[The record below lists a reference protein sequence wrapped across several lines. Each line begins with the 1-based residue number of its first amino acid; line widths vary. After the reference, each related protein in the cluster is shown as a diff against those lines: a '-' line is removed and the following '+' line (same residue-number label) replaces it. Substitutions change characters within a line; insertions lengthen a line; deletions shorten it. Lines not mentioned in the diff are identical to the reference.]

1 MIEGDPMP
9 ARHRRKPL
17 ALIAGLAVVATAMLG
32 LTGCSSASSAA
43 SNTDHAPFVALSN
56 SFIGNSW
63 RQSMVNQFQSAA
75 KKAVANGTI
84 SGYKIANAPGANSAT
99 NQIAQIKTL
108 LLQKPDILLI
118 DPASPTALTPVIQ
131 QACSIGVTVVVFD
144 SASEAPCATV
154 VTNSF
159 PDWAKVSTEAVIKG
173 MGGKGN
179 LLISRGVV
187 GSAPEAE
194 FYAAQKKVLAKYP
207 NVKVVGTVTG
217 FCDSATAQKA
227 VLGVLSSLPK
237 IDGVAGCGDGY
248 GIAQAFQTA
257 NRKIPVLAFEP
268 SGRALRFWE
277 NNKVASGSIAIMSD
291 PGQVTAAFY
300 TSLDIRKGR
309 KVASTVIFPSV
320 EITEQQRAA
329 WLPHV
334 DQDAI
339 AAWPWTQALVDKQLT
354 ADADKTTTALPP
366 VPGS

>member
-1 MIEGDPMP
+1 MH
-9 ARHRRKPL
+9 ARHRRRPFTVVAGVL
-17 ALIAGLAVVATAMLG
+17 ALATAALGLA
-32 LTGCSSASSAA
+32 GCSSTSTAA
-43 SNTDHAPFVALSN
+43 TDTHKAPFVALSN

-63 RQSMVNQFQSAA
+63 RQSMVNQFQRVAEQA
-75 KKAVANGTI
+75 KQDGTI
-84 SGYKIANAPGANSAT
+84 SGYKIANAPGDNSAT

-159 PDWAKVSTEAVIKG
+159 PDWATISTEAVIKG

-207 NVKVVGTVTG
+207 DVKVVGTVTG

-227 VLGVLSSLPK
+227 VLGVLSSLPE

-248 GIAQAFQTA
+248 GIAKAFQTA
-257 NRKIPVLAFEP
+257 KRSIPVLAFEP
-268 SGRALRFWE
+268 SGRALRFWKD
-277 NNKVASGSIAIMSD
+277 NDVAAGSIAIMSD
-291 PGQVTAAFY
+291 PGQSSAAFY
-300 TSLDIRKGR
+300 TALDIRKGR
-309 KVASTVIFPSV
+309 KTASTVIFPSV
-320 EITEQQRAA
+320 EITDTQRDA
-329 WLPHV
+329 WLPNV
-334 DQDAI
+334 SQDAI
-339 AAWPWTQALVDKQLT
+339 ASWQWSKALVDRQLT
-354 ADADKTTTALPP
+354 ADADKTDAPLPP
-366 VPGS
+366 IPGN

>member
-1 MIEGDPMP
+1 MHV
-9 ARHRRKPL
+9 RYRRRPF
-17 ALIAGLAVVATAMLG
+17 AAVAGLALAAVLALA
-32 LTGCSSASSAA
+32 GCAAPAA
-43 SNTDHAPFVALSN
+43 SADAHHAPFVALSN

-63 RQSMVNQFQSAA
+63 RQSMVNQFERVA
-75 KKAVANGTI
+75 KQAQAQGVI
-84 SGYKIANAPGANSAT
+84 SGYKIANAPGDNSAT

-159 PDWAKVSTEAVIKG
+159 PDWARISTEAVIKG

-207 NVKVVGTVTG
+207 DVKVVGTVTG

-237 IDGVAGCGDGY
+237 VDGVAGCGDGY

-257 NRKIPVLAFEP
+257 GRRIPVLAFEP
-268 SGRALRFWE
+268 SGRALRFW
-277 NNKVASGSIAIMSD
+277 KSHTVGSGSIAIMSD
-291 PGQVTAAFY
+291 PGQVSAGFY
-300 TSLDIRKGR
+300 TALDIRKGR
-309 KVASTVIFPSV
+309 KIASTVIFPSV
-320 EITEQQRAA
+320 EITEDQRDA

-334 DQDAI
+334 SQDAI
-339 AAWPWTQALVDKQLT
+339 ASWQWTQELVDRQLT
-354 ADADKTTTALPP
+354 ADAKHTTAPLPP

>member
-1 MIEGDPMP
+1 MH
-9 ARHRRKPL
+9 ARHRRRPF
-17 ALIAGLAVVATAMLG
+17 AAIAGLAALAAAAFG
-32 LTGCSSASSAA
+32 LAGCSSSSTAA
-43 SNTDHAPFVALSN
+43 DTSHAPFVALSN

-63 RQSMVNQFQSAA
+63 RQSMVNQFQR
-75 KKAVANGTI
+75 VAEQAQKDGTI

-159 PDWAKVSTEAVIKG
+159 PDWATISTEAVIKG

-194 FYAAQKKVLAKYP
+194 FYAAQKKVIAKYP
-207 NVKVVGTVTG
+207 GIKVVGTVTG

-227 VLGVLSSLPK
+227 VLGVLSSLPR

-257 NRKIPVLAFEP
+257 NRTIPVLAFEP
-268 SGRALRFWE
+268 SGRALRFWKD
-277 NNKVASGSIAIMSD
+277 NRVGSGSVAIMSD
-291 PGQVTAAFY
+291 PGQVSAGFY
-300 TSLDIRKGR
+300 TALDIRKGR

-320 EITEQQRAA
+320 EITEAQRDA

-334 DQDAI
+334 SQDAI
-339 AAWPWTQALVDKQLT
+339 ASWQWTQSLVDRQLT
-354 ADADKTTTALPP
+354 ADAKHTSTALPP
-366 VPGS
+366 IPGS